1 MPTKEI
7 TALRKEGKLEEA
19 LAMAKAELEADPNT
33 IWPKRNISWV
43 FYEYLKQYNTPDHF
57 DQFMSWIDEIRN
69 LQMPDEEKVLFDQ
82 VGWQTGKMVFALM
95 RTEPVDTQKCIRLL
109 ESIEPFHFTRPS
121 EGYSFLFSA
130 FHKALKETNRYTIF
144 ADWWDLQ
151 NFRPEDFQKEKLPN
165 GKEVMAIAEQGYI
178 AYAKHLLPSQ
188 TPNGAQIFDRV
199 KAEAFLPRLAHIADT
214 YPQFQ
219 YPAYFQAKLLLALGD
234 QENLLDS
241 LLPFVR
247 RKKNDFW
254 AWEILGEAFHEGEKR
269 FACYCKALSCHSP
282 SEMLVGLRQKMA
294 GKLISKG
301 LYSEAKTEIEQ
312 LLSSRKDHGWRIPNE
327 VMQWQSKDWY
337 KDASALNSNSDFY
350 KKYLPEAEA
359 LLFADTPE
367 ETILVEFVNTDR
379 SILNF
384 IASESKIGFFKYDR
398 FFRKVNIGDTIKVR
412 FQDGTVG
419 GIYKVYTAV
428 KTDDDSIRKQFM
440 NEVEGV
446 VKIAPG
452 RSFGFIGDVFVHPS
466 IVSRLKLSDGQVYKG
481 MAMKTYNQDK
491 KEWSWKLI

>member
-7 TALRKEGKLEEA
+7 TTLRKEGKLEEA
-19 LAMAKAELEADPNT
+19 LAMAKAELDAEPNN
-33 IWPKRNISWV
+33 IWAKRSMSWV
-43 FYEYLKQYNTPDHF
+43 YYEYLKQNNNPGHFDHF
-57 DQFMSWIDEIRN
+57 MSRINEIKD
-69 LQMPDEEKVLFDQ
+69 LHLPPEENILFDQ
-82 VGWQTGKMVFALM
+82 LGWQIGKMVFALAK
-95 RTEPVDTQKCIRLL
+95 TEPVDTQKCIQLL
-109 ESIEPFHFTRPS
+109 EAVESFHFTRPS

-144 ADWWDLQ
+144 ADWWGLQ
-151 NFRPEDFQKEKLPN
+151 NFRPEDFQKDKMPN

-188 TPNGAQIFDRV
+188 TPNGGQIFDRA
-199 KAEAFLPRLAHIADT
+199 KAEVFLPRLAHIADA

-234 QENLLDS
+234 QENLLES

-254 AWEILGEAFHEGEKR
+254 AWEILGEAFQEEEKR

-301 LYSEAKTEIEQ
+301 LFSEAKTEID
-312 LLSSRKDHGWRIPNE
+312 LLISARKDHGWRIPNE
-327 VMQWQSKDWY
+327 VIQWQSTDWY
-337 KDASALNSNSDFY
+337 KNASASSTNTDFY
-350 KKYLPEAEA
+350 KKYHQEAEA

-367 ETILVEFVNTDR
+367 EIILVEFVNTDR

-384 IASESKIGFFKYDR
+384 IASESKFGFFKYDR
-398 FFRKVNIGDTIKVR
+398 FFRKINIGDTIKVR
-412 FQDGTVG
+412 FQEGTVG
-419 GIYKVYTAV
+419 GIYKVHTAV
-428 KTDDDSIRKQFM
+428 KTEDDSIRKQFM
-440 NEVEGV
+440 KEVEGMV
-446 VKIAPG
+446 RIAPG

-466 IVSRLKLSDGQVYKG
+466 TVTRLKLTDGQPYKG

-491 KEWSWKLI
+491 KEWGWKLI